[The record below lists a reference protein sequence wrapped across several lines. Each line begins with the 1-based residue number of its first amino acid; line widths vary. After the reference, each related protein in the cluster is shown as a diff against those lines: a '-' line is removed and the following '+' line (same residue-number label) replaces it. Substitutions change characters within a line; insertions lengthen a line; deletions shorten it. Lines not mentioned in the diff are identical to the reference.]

1 MKHKTNSFSSLGQET
16 TDSELKNDKELRN
29 TNKKLKKKRQK
40 YEHNPSDD
48 LLREINTLETLIREY
63 EGSRQNPQ
71 KQKTSPKNK
80 EKNSS
85 PDDDD
90 FLEKEYQKYKGFN
103 EKRYKQQKEDEEKE
117 KKENKEREER
127 TKQERQK
134 RKWRQHQENYY
145 ESSED
150 EKTIPSI
157 LENHDMDIRN
167 LPEDITPLLNN
178 YDHKLYKKLCLKYHP
193 DKYENDSYSKLINCL
208 KDFYQ

>member
-40 YEHNPSDD
+40 YKHNPSDD
-48 LLREINTLETLIREY
+48 LLREINILETLIREY

-80 EKNSS
+80 EKKSS
-85 PDDDD
+85 SSDDE
-90 FLEKEYQKYKGFN
+90 FLEKEFQKYKDFN
-103 EKRYKQQKEDEEKE
+103 EKRYKQQKEDEEKKKKE
-117 KKENKEREER
+117 KKEKQRENRERS
-127 TKQERQK
+127 RQY
-134 RKWRQHQENYY
+134 QDNHY
-145 ESSED
+145 E
-150 EKTIPSI
+150 TVPSI
-157 LENHDMDIRN
+157 LKNHDMDIRN

-193 DKYENDSYSKLINCL
+193 DKYEDDSYSKFLNCL
-208 KDFYQ
+208 KDFYQS